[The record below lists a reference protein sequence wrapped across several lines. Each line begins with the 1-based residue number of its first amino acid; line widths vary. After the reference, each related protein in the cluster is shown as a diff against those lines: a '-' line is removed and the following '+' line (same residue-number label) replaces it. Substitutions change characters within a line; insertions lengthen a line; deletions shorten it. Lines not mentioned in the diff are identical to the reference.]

1 MTKNQFIIS
10 RGNCQQLGATI
21 EKDGVNFA
29 FWSPKAAEVDL
40 LLFDDVNDD
49 SPYIVHLSSNVFKS
63 TYYWHVF
70 VHGIKAGQIYAY
82 RITKA
87 VANSD
92 SVELNKVLIDP
103 YAKRVL
109 FPDNYKRFQGKD
121 EKKNFATSLKS
132 AVIDIDDYDWGID
145 TYPHTS
151 LENTIIYEMHVK
163 GFTKDPSSGIAED
176 IRGTYRGLIEKI
188 PYLVEL
194 GITTVELM
202 PVYQFDENDARPNLK
217 NYWGYSPMAF
227 FAPHDYF
234 SSDKSIMGPLNEF
247 RDMIKALHRNGIEV
261 ILDVVYNHTSEGD
274 EHGPTYCFKGL
285 DKNGYYIINNGYHQN
300 FSGCGNSLNANQPIV
315 RRLIIDS
322 LSFWHEKMHVD
333 GFRFDLAS
341 ILTRDKHGAPMN
353 DNSTLLSIDANC
365 HLAEAKLIAEPW
377 DAGGLYQLG
386 SISGSKWRE
395 WNGRFRDDVRSF
407 MRGDNAKV
415 KDFVLRILGSPD
427 IYNEYEVDP
436 QKSINFIT
444 CHDGFTL
451 YDLVCYA
458 NKHNDINGEHNN
470 DGNNNN
476 YSANYGYEGPTD
488 DKPLNELRL
497 RQAKNFMALTM
508 MSYGTPMLCMGDEVL
523 RTQKG
528 NNNAYCQDNEISYL
542 KWNRNDDQESMLQF
556 TKALINLS
564 KAGALRDHN
573 NADSP
578 DSTDH
583 KLDNALRN
591 AKIQWHGIK
600 PFQPDWSDMS
610 HSVGFLFFHKKT
622 EVYTYVF
629 VNAFWEDLTI
639 EIPSVPGYLNKS
651 WYEYINTANETGQE
665 VSNYYMSIRYHAGDK
680 IKIKRNSVIM
690 LLCHVS

>member
-92 SVELNKVLIDP
+92 SFELNKVLIDP

-261 ILDVVYNHTSEGD
+261 ILDVVYNHT
-274 EHGPTYCFKGL
+274 
-285 DKNGYYIINNGYHQN
+285 
-300 FSGCGNSLNANQPIV
+300 
-315 RRLIIDS
+315 
-322 LSFWHEKMHVD
+322 
-333 GFRFDLAS
+333 
-341 ILTRDKHGAPMN
+341 
-353 DNSTLLSIDANC
+353 
-365 HLAEAKLIAEPW
+365 
-377 DAGGLYQLG
+377 
-386 SISGSKWRE
+386 
-395 WNGRFRDDVRSF
+395 
-407 MRGDNAKV
+407 
-415 KDFVLRILGSPD
+415 
-427 IYNEYEVDP
+427 
-436 QKSINFIT
+436 
-444 CHDGFTL
+444 
-451 YDLVCYA
+451 
-458 NKHNDINGEHNN
+458 
-470 DGNNNN
+470 
-476 YSANYGYEGPTD
+476 
-488 DKPLNELRL
+488 
-497 RQAKNFMALTM
+497 
-508 MSYGTPMLCMGDEVL
+508 
-523 RTQKG
+523 
-528 NNNAYCQDNEISYL
+528 
-542 KWNRNDDQESMLQF
+542 
-556 TKALINLS
+556 
-564 KAGALRDHN
+564 
-573 NADSP
+573 
-578 DSTDH
+578 
-583 KLDNALRN
+583 
-591 AKIQWHGIK
+591 
-600 PFQPDWSDMS
+600 
-610 HSVGFLFFHKKT
+610 
-622 EVYTYVF
+622 
-629 VNAFWEDLTI
+629 
-639 EIPSVPGYLNKS
+639 
-651 WYEYINTANETGQE
+651 
-665 VSNYYMSIRYHAGDK
+665 
-680 IKIKRNSVIM
+680 
-690 LLCHVS
+690 